1 MKKARQEQ
9 GFTLVE
15 MLVVLFIIGIIIAIA
30 LPNFLS
36 ATKKANL
43 QADKANRR
51 MITMQVENFYLDH
64 GKYPTSIQQLVQA
77 KYLRS
82 VPKCPGDAGNY
93 QLIKKGEEIEVTC
106 K

>member
-1 MKKARQEQ
+1 
-9 GFTLVE
+9 

-51 MITMQVENFYLDH
+51 MIMMQVENFYLDH
-64 GKYPTSIQQLVQA
+64 GTYPNSIHQLVQA

-82 VPKCPGDAGNY
+82 VPKCPGDAGSY
-93 QLIKKGEEIEVTC
+93 QLINKSGEMDVTC